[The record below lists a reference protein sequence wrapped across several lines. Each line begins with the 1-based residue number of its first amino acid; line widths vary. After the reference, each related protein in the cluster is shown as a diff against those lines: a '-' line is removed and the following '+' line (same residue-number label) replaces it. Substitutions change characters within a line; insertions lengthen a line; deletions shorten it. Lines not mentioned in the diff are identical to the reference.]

1 MTAYELI
8 KVLMDMVLNGY
19 INASDKVYFERD
31 GTIYM
36 INRVEI
42 DEDIILID
50 GGITCQHTNL

>member
-8 KVLMDMVLNGY
+8 KVLMDMVFNGY
-19 INASDKVYFERD
+19 INASDKVYFKRN

>member
-31 GTIYM
+31 GRFI
-36 INRVEI
+36 
-42 DEDIILID
+42 
-50 GGITCQHTNL
+50 

>member
-19 INASDKVYFERD
+19 INASDKVYFKRD